1 VKIII
6 LLRVIMII
14 GDLIVLALR
23 RVEVDDVEVIGK
35 GSHDNE
41 QEDEEDLHIIER
53 GSDEL
58 DEVGECLEQSHPI
71 EHLDPE

>member
-1 VKIII
+1 VIHII
-6 LLRVIMII
+6 LLHLSI
-14 GDLIVLALR
+14 DLLIVLALR